1 MEYDQELCDYL
12 VKRFGIRHHDLLL
25 DVGCGNG
32 KHVDCFQ
39 RFGVDARGIDKED
52 CDLEKD
58 PIPFPDNSFDV
69 VFCKSVLEHI
79 DQYERVLCHESLGE
93 DIRRVLKPDGIAIV
107 MVPVETKFFFTYP
120 DHKVSFN
127 QTQLQFTFGHFGE
140 GSTELFYQFP
150 WIWKHPWLKI
160 IPKLIAW
167 LVPDNYRFRK
177 DGTQRVL
184 IRHSKEPMWLLW
196 ARK

>member
-1 MEYDQELCDYL
+1 MGYDQKLCDYL
-12 VKRFGIRHHDLLL
+12 VKRFDIHCHNLLL
-25 DVGCGNG
+25 DVGCGSG
-32 KHVDCFQ
+32 KHVRGFE
-39 RFGVDARGIDKED
+39 RSGIDARGIDKKE

-58 PIPFPDNSFDV
+58 PLPFPNNTFDV

-79 DQYERVLCHESLGE
+79 KNYGHVITEME
-93 DIRRVLKPDGIAIV
+93 RVLKPDGLMII
-107 MVPVETKFFFTYP
+107 MIPQRNHLFFTYP
-120 DHKVSFN
+120 EHISYPAFPYFREEFH
-127 QTQLQFTFGHFGE
+127 QLP
-140 GSTELFYQFP
+140 FYQFP
-150 WIWKHPWLKI
+150 WVWKQPWLKI

-167 LVPDNYRFRK
+167 LIPDKYRFRK

>member
-1 MEYDQELCDYL
+1 MGYDQKLCDYL

-32 KHVDCFQ
+32 KHVRGFE
-39 RFGVDARGIDKED
+39 RAGIDAGGIDKKE

-58 PIPFPDNSFDV
+58 PLPFPDNTFDV

-79 DQYERVLCHESLGE
+79 INYEHAITEMK
-93 DIRRVLKPDGIAIV
+93 RVLKPDGLMIS
-107 MVPVETKFFFTYP
+107 MVPQYNYHFFSYP
-120 DHKVSFN
+120 EHISCPVLPYFR
-127 QTQLQFTFGHFGE
+127 E
-140 GSTELFYQFP
+140 EFYQFP
-150 WIWKHPWLKI
+150 WVWRHPWLKI
-160 IPKLIAW
+160 ICKLISW
-167 LVPDNYRFRK
+167 LVPDKYRFRK

-184 IRHSKEPMWLLW
+184 IRHSKEPVWLLC

>member
-1 MEYDQELCDYL
+1 MGYDQKLCDYL
-12 VKRFGIRHHDLLL
+12 VRRFDLRGFLL
-25 DVGCGNG
+25 DVGCGDG
-32 KHVDCFQ
+32 KHIIAFCTS
-39 RFGVDARGIDKED
+39 GLTAMGIDRYD

-58 PIPFPDNSFDV
+58 LIPYPDDYFDV

-79 DQYERVLCHESLGE
+79 RNYDHVVAEMW
-93 DIRRVLKPDGIAIV
+93 RVLKSGGLMITMLPQYNYHFFSYPEHISC
-107 MVPVETKFFFTYP
+107 PVLPYFREK
-120 DHKVSFN
+120 
-127 QTQLQFTFGHFGE
+127 
-140 GSTELFYQFP
+140 FYQFP
-150 WIWKHPWLKI
+150 WVWKHPWLKI

-167 LVPDNYRFRK
+167 LVPDKYRFRK